1 MLNLDLDDPLGHLE
15 LEEEMRLWTIR
26 DVAFDVNRRRILRDI
41 RWQVMPGE
49 HWAVLGA
56 NGAGKSSLLSIVAG
70 YEWPSRGRVAV
81 LGETYGKCDMRALK
95 ERIGWVSSALFEWL
109 PSRQSARQVAATG
122 IHATIGSWHTLSGQ
136 DLMRAD
142 DALRSIGAFAFR
154 NNRYTLK

>member
-1 MLNLDLDDPLGHLE
+1 VAPVLDLHVE
-15 LEEEMRLWTIR
+15 TFTR
-26 DVAFDVNRRRILRDI
+26 DGVDILRDI
-41 RWQVMPGE
+41 RWEVKPGE

-109 PSRQSARQVAATG
+109 PARQSARRVAATG
-122 IHATIGSWHTLSGQ
+122 CAPE
-136 DLMRAD
+136 
-142 DALRSIGAFAFR
+142 
-154 NNRYTLK
+154 